1 MLSLV
6 FIRLI
11 FVAIQFY
18 ACYNLKITEYQGV
31 IMDTLLTLGLN
42 LVSLSLTIIST
53 VVFIQNSYSQKMS
66 RYFTACQ
73 ILIINWIVCHIFDI
87 FTTNLSVKI
96 ILSNI
101 GYFSVC
107 TIGTVFLIFALHY
120 TKVATVKSKIFK
132 SAVFL
137 PSTILFLLKIT
148 DPIFH
153 LFFKSYQSNEVI
165 GGNGF
170 YITVAYNYLL
180 LIISVCLMV
189 GKTLNLLRRIS
200 HRYF

>member
-1 MLSLV
+1 
-6 FIRLI
+6 
-11 FVAIQFY
+11 
-18 ACYNLKITEYQGV
+18 
-31 IMDTLLTLGLN
+31 MDTLLTLGLN

-120 TKVATVKSKIFK
+120 TKADITNSKIFK
-132 SAVFL
+132 VIIFCHLPLCSFL
-137 PSTILFLLKIT
+137 KLQIRFFIFSLETIKATRLLAAT
-148 DPIFH
+148 DF
-153 LFFKSYQSNEVI
+153 
-165 GGNGF
+165 
-170 YITVAYNYLL
+170 T
-180 LIISVCLMV
+180 
-189 GKTLNLLRRIS
+189 
-200 HRYF
+200 

>member
-11 FVAIQFY
+11 LVAIQFY

-137 PSTILFLLKIT
+137 PSTILF
-148 DPIFH
+148 
-153 LFFKSYQSNEVI
+153 Y
-165 GGNGF
+165 
-170 YITVAYNYLL
+170 
-180 LIISVCLMV
+180 
-189 GKTLNLLRRIS
+189 
-200 HRYF
+200 

>member
-1 MLSLV
+1 
-6 FIRLI
+6 
-11 FVAIQFY
+11 
-18 ACYNLKITEYQGV
+18 
-31 IMDTLLTLGLN
+31 MDTLLTLGLN

-101 GYFSVC
+101 GYFCVC
-107 TIGTVFLIFALHY
+107 TLGPVLLIFALHY
-120 TKVATVKSKIFK
+120 TKAATIKSKIFK
-132 SAVFL
+132 TAVFL

-153 LFFKSYQSNEVI
+153 LFFNRRRCNIMYAQRKRKLCIWLS
-165 GGNGF
+165 
-170 YITVAYNYLL
+170 AYLKWMKPRFGKVSFSLGIFNRS
-180 LIISVCLMV
+180 ISILYSFDNCLMNRER
-189 GKTLNLLRRIS
+189 LFNE
-200 HRYF
+200 

>member
-1 MLSLV
+1 
-6 FIRLI
+6 
-11 FVAIQFY
+11 
-18 ACYNLKITEYQGV
+18 
-31 IMDTLLTLGLN
+31 MDTLLTLGLN

-107 TIGTVFLIFALHY
+107 NIGTVFLIFALHY
-120 TKVATVKSKIFK
+120 TKAATVKSKIFK

-153 LFFKSYQSNEVI
+153 LFLKVI
-165 GGNGF
+165 RA
-170 YITVAYNYLL
+170 T
-180 LIISVCLMV
+180 
-189 GKTLNLLRRIS
+189 K
-200 HRYF
+200 

>member
-1 MLSLV
+1 
-6 FIRLI
+6 
-11 FVAIQFY
+11 
-18 ACYNLKITEYQGV
+18 
-31 IMDTLLTLGLN
+31 MDTLLTLGLN

-107 TIGTVFLIFALHY
+107 NIGTVFLIFALHY
-120 TKVATVKSKIFK
+120 TKAATVKSKIFK

-137 PSTILFLLKIT
+137 PSTILFLLKSQI
-148 DPIFH
+148 
-153 LFFKSYQSNEVI
+153 LFFIYFLKVI
-165 GGNGF
+165 RA
-170 YITVAYNYLL
+170 T
-180 LIISVCLMV
+180 
-189 GKTLNLLRRIS
+189 K
-200 HRYF
+200 

>member
-1 MLSLV
+1 
-6 FIRLI
+6 
-11 FVAIQFY
+11 
-18 ACYNLKITEYQGV
+18 
-31 IMDTLLTLGLN
+31 MDTLLTLGLN

-120 TKVATVKSKIFK
+120 TNGYYQQQVIICNRYVKSVSADYFVALITFK
-132 SAVFL
+132 
-137 PSTILFLLKIT
+137 K
-148 DPIFH
+148 
-153 LFFKSYQSNEVI
+153 
-165 GGNGF
+165 
-170 YITVAYNYLL
+170 
-180 LIISVCLMV
+180 
-189 GKTLNLLRRIS
+189 
-200 HRYF
+200 

>member
-1 MLSLV
+1 
-6 FIRLI
+6 
-11 FVAIQFY
+11 
-18 ACYNLKITEYQGV
+18 
-31 IMDTLLTLGLN
+31 MDTLLTLGLN

-120 TKVATVKSKIFK
+120 TKAATVKSKIFK

-153 LFFKSYQSNEVI
+153 LFF
-165 GGNGF
+165 NGRHCNIMYAQRRLKKYREAPKAF
-170 YITVAYNYLL
+170 PDEKLSPSRQLNF
-180 LIISVCLMV
+180 CLFVNMV
-189 GKTLNLLRRIS
+189 DS
-200 HRYF
+200 

>member
-1 MLSLV
+1 
-6 FIRLI
+6 
-11 FVAIQFY
+11 
-18 ACYNLKITEYQGV
+18 
-31 IMDTLLTLGLN
+31 MDTLLTLGLN

-120 TKVATVKSKIFK
+120 TKAATVKSKIFK

-153 LFFKSYQSNEVI
+153 LFFNRRRCNIMYAQRRLKKYSSLTGTTRIFRFDHTVTLGFCLLISGHDFPFFYSFNIYRMNNTLLSNE
-165 GGNGF
+165 
-170 YITVAYNYLL
+170 
-180 LIISVCLMV
+180 
-189 GKTLNLLRRIS
+189 
-200 HRYF
+200 

>member
-1 MLSLV
+1 
-6 FIRLI
+6 
-11 FVAIQFY
+11 
-18 ACYNLKITEYQGV
+18 
-31 IMDTLLTLGLN
+31 MDTLLTLGLN

-120 TKVATVKSKIFK
+120 TKAATVKSK
-132 SAVFL
+132 FL
-137 PSTILFLLKIT
+137 NQPY
-148 DPIFH
+148 
-153 LFFKSYQSNEVI
+153 FFRQQFS
-165 GGNGF
+165 F
-170 YITVAYNYLL
+170 Y
-180 LIISVCLMV
+180 
-189 GKTLNLLRRIS
+189 
-200 HRYF
+200 

>member
-1 MLSLV
+1 
-6 FIRLI
+6 
-11 FVAIQFY
+11 
-18 ACYNLKITEYQGV
+18 
-31 IMDTLLTLGLN
+31 MDTLLTLGLN

-107 TIGTVFLIFALHY
+107 TNRNCVFDFCFALH
-120 TKVATVKSKIFK
+120 KS
-132 SAVFL
+132 
-137 PSTILFLLKIT
+137 
-148 DPIFH
+148 
-153 LFFKSYQSNEVI
+153 
-165 GGNGF
+165 
-170 YITVAYNYLL
+170 
-180 LIISVCLMV
+180 
-189 GKTLNLLRRIS
+189 
-200 HRYF
+200 RYSKK